1 MALLHVCFGRY
12 LQSQSVKRSYSRNV
26 TDTAAPVEAAEA
38 VPSAAAPSSLPIPGG
53 MPCFLASQFR
63 SLYDRL
69 QPLFIHE
76 MRESKIR
83 FNFFSGFFLAE
94 GPRDTNSFRFR
105 QRAESCLLCNDIAS
119 LHLCSRFVVVWRQIL
134 YILQSQSRWLNFLTC
149 AIYAK
154 GKMQGIDGA
163 TPFQKR

>member
-38 VPSAAAPSSLPIPGG
+38 VPSTAAPSSLPIPGG

-69 QPLFIHE
+69 QPLSY
-76 MRESKIR
+76 MRYAGPRSALIS
-83 FNFFSGFFLAE
+83 FLDFFLAE

-105 QRAESCLLCNDIAS
+105 QKAESCLLCNDIAS

-149 AIYAK
+149 AIYVK

>member
-69 QPLFIHE
+69 QPLSY
-76 MRESKIR
+76 MRY
-83 FNFFSGFFLAE
+83 E
-94 GPRDTNSFRFR
+94 GPRSALISFLDFFWPRDRGTQIVFGFVR
-105 QRAESCLLCNDIAS
+105 KPSPLCNDIAS